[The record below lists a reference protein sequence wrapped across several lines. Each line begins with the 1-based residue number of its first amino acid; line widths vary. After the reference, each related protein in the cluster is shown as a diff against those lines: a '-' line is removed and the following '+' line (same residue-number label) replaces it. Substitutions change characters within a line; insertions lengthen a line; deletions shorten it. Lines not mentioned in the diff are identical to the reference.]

1 MIVRV
6 GLVERGT
13 LGQLREVEGTGLRIV
28 VQEVHV
34 LHLLVESPL
43 SCLNLDFRLLE
54 ENATIDSTMPLRI
67 NTQGHCKGEC
77 REFAFAVGENENFS
91 GFLAS

>member
-1 MIVRV
+1 V
-6 GLVERGT
+6 GLVERGI
-13 LGQLREVEGTGLRIV
+13 LGQLWEVEGTGLRIV

-43 SCLNLDFRLLE
+43 SCLNLVFRLLE

-67 NTQGHCKGEC
+67 IIRKGIARANAE
-77 REFAFAVGENENFS
+77 S
-91 GFLAS
+91 LLLP

>member
-6 GLVERGT
+6 GLVERGI
-13 LGQLREVEGTGLRIV
+13 LGQLWEVEGTGLRIV

-43 SCLNLDFRLLE
+43 SCLNLVFRLLE

-67 NTQGHCKGEC
+67 IIRKGIARANAE
-77 REFAFAVGENENFS
+77 S
-91 GFLAS
+91 LLLP